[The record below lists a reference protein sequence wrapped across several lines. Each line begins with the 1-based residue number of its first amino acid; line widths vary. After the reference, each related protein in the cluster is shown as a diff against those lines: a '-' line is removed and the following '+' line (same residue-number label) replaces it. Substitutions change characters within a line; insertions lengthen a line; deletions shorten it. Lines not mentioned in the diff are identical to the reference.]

1 MKKFWNTIKDYVY
14 IIVIVLL
21 FRTFIATPA
30 VVDGESMVPTLKD
43 NNLVIISKI
52 TYVVKD
58 INRFDIVVIK
68 NEEDNDKII
77 KRVIGLPNEK
87 IVYKDNVLYI
97 NDKIVTSDEIKF
109 EDTNDFEAET
119 GDNEYFVLGDNRD
132 ISKDS
137 RYLGNFKRSV
147 ILGRVSIRF
156 YPFDKIG
163 IVK

>member
-137 RYLGNFKRSV
+137 RYLGNFKRSD